1 MLQAPIQRSISVSL
15 IIGTF
20 AEENWVLFFH
30 LWGVFFFALYS
41 FQEYIQLDSDCAT
54 VR

>member
-1 MLQAPIQRSISVSL
+1 MSL

-30 LWGVFFFALYS
+30 LWVLGFFFALYS